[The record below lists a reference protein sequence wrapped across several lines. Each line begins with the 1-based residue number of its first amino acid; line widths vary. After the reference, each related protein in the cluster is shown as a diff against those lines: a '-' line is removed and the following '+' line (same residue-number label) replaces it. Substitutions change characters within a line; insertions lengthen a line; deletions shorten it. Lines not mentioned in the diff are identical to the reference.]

1 LRRDSGPIILDRK
14 DQNVPKDSAP
24 TRSAILAAAVHAL
37 KRDGLEGFTVEGV
50 ARRAGVVKG
59 LVLYHYGS
67 RNRLLRA
74 AAAQVAGDRA
84 ARLRQAL
91 RGAAGAAAVDAC
103 WAELRRQAEDGTA
116 RAWLGLCSAGII
128 DRASEHDGL
137 EDTAR
142 QALVDGC
149 AAALAAGTPLGDVRD
164 AYHALWLALLDIAAA
179 GPSDSAD

>member
-1 LRRDSGPIILDRK
+1 LQPGPACLILDRK

-24 TRSAILAAAVHAL
+24 TRTAILDAAVHTL
-37 KRDGLEGFTVEGV
+37 KRVGLEGFTVGGV

-74 AAAQVAGDRA
+74 AAAEIAADRA
-84 ARLRQAL
+84 TRLRDAL
-91 RGAAGAAAVDAC
+91 GEGAGAAAVDGC

-128 DRASEHDGL
+128 DRAGAHEGWD
-137 EDTAR
+137 ETAR
-142 QALVDGC
+142 QALLDGC
-149 AAALAAGTPLGDVRD
+149 AIALAAGAPVADVRD
-164 AYHALWLALLDIAAA
+164 SYHALWLALID
-179 GPSDSAD
+179 